1 MNNLNKILGLTFLLM
16 VGFAYITNAQVP
28 PPGNTTPSAVPID
41 GGVISIV
48 GASIAYGAKK
58 LYDKNKAKKGE

>member
-16 VGFAYITNAQVP
+16 VGFAYVANAQVP
-28 PPGNTTPSAVPID
+28 PPANTPTSVPID